1 MKKIILVLIFLLTGV
16 GNAVM
21 ANYATNS
28 GIAPAGMHR
37 IRPDFSPVIPPVVH
51 AQKTTN
57 YTTPLLPLPQSADGR
72 VFVGAR
78 MNPYYQADC
87 KNPQGFYD
95 SYYCG
100 THHAPGA
107 VRFSLPRAGVTFA
120 F

>member
-1 MKKIILVLIFLLTGV
+1 MKKLVLVLILCFAGA
-16 GNAVM
+16 GNIVLADYSTAHNTAVP
-21 ANYATNS
+21 S
-28 GIAPAGMHR
+28 GMYR
-37 IRPDFSPVIPPVVH
+37 IRPDFSPVIPPVEH

-57 YTTPLLPLPQSADGR
+57 PPLLPLPQSANGR

-78 MNPYYQADC
+78 INPHYQADC
-87 KNPQGFYD
+87 KNPSGFYD

-100 THHAPGA
+100 THHVPGA